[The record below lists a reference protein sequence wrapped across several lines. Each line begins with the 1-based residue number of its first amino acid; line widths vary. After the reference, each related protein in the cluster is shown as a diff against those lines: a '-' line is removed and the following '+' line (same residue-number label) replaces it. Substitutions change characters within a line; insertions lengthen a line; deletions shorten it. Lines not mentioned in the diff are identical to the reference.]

1 VLPINIWVPGSA
13 VGSTDESVFIRG
25 NAFSRWKKVNLE
37 GVLGDFLPEHVTRLR
52 RLRAE
57 ADISFRQVTE
67 DVKAQ
72 RRFRCRFG
80 GVMPRIVKEEPLED
94 PPTNEGVGSGV
105 PCGDRP
111 SAFRQGVPDLEPD
124 EDPWRGVAFG
134 SRRSE
139 VGSSSGGPSSGPLP
153 KGADEALW
161 ASIARGH
168 RKIAAVERDFPE
180 HVLYACNSD
189 SSDSIEPPS

>member
-1 VLPINIWVPGSA
+1 MSNSEQTNSIPEGVEVLDVLPINIQVPGSA
-13 VGSTDESVFIRG
+13 VGSTDVSVFICG
-25 NAFSRWKKVNLE
+25 NAFSRWKKANPE
-37 GVLGDFLPEHVTRLR
+37 GVLGDFLPEHVTRLW

-72 RRFRCRFG
+72 
-80 GVMPRIVKEEPLED
+80 PLED

-111 SAFRQGVPDLEPD
+111 SAFQQGVPDLEPD

-153 KGADEALW
+153 EGVDEALW
-161 ASIARGH
+161 ASIARGR

-180 HVLYACNSD
+180 HVFYACNSD
-189 SSDSIEPPS
+189 SSD